1 MDTGKI
7 EKLIAELTLHFN
19 EAKNPEQA
27 EKMAAY
33 MKGLFPFKGIK
44 APQRT
49 EIQKHWFPLVKAA
62 EVDFWQLMSA
72 LWELPE
78 REYQFVAVDLM
89 KKRPAKAFE
98 TEDWKQLEYFIT
110 TKSWW
115 DTVDLIA
122 SNYLGK
128 YLQRYPEK
136 RDEVIQRW
144 RNSDELWLQ
153 RSCLLFQLKYK
164 EKTDFKLLT
173 DLIRQFQPNPEFFIQ
188 KAIGWSLRQH
198 SKFHPEQVREFV
210 SASGIQGLA
219 LREASK
225 YL

>member
-7 EKLIAELTLHFN
+7 DTLIKELAIHFN
-19 EAKNPEQA
+19 EAENAEQA
-27 EKMAAY
+27 EQMAAY

-49 EIQKHWFPLVKAA
+49 EIQKQWFPIFKAA
-62 EVDFWQLMSA
+62 NVDFWQLMNA

-78 REYQFVAVDLM
+78 REYQFVGVDLM

-98 TEDWKQLEYFIT
+98 IDDWKQLEYFIT

-128 YLQRYPEK
+128 YLQRFPEK
-136 RDEVIQRW
+136 REEVIHRW
-144 RNSDELWLQ
+144 RNGDNMWLQ

-164 EKTDFKLLT
+164 EKTDFELLT
-173 DLIRQFQPNPEFFIQ
+173 DLILQFKPNNEFFIQ
-188 KAIGWSLRQH
+188 KAIGWTLRQH

-210 SASGIQGLA
+210 ASSGIEGLA